1 MITAG
6 HDRMRLAPIDV
17 YAHQAHNVCMATK
30 SERFAVRLTPEQDAL
45 IRHAAEVEGLDLT
58 SFTVRATVAHARD
71 VLADRRHFLIDDTAW
86 TEFNALLDRPVQF
99 KEALAKMFA
108 KPSIFE
114 PGT

>member
-1 MITAG
+1 MV
-6 HDRMRLAPIDV
+6 DV
-17 YAHQAHNVCMATK
+17 YAYWAHNGCMATK

-71 VLADRRHFLIDDTAW
+71 VLADRRHFVIDDAAW

-114 PGT
+114 RNA